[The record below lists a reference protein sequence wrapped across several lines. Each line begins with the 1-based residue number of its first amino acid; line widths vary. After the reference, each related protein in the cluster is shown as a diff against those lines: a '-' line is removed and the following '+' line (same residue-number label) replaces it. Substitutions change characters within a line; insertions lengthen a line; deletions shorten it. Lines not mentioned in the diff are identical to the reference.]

1 VIVAIGSIVH
11 PFNRGWNASGA
22 FTIARRDVGLIAASH
37 HLCLRLAG
45 PRRLLLP
52 AMCARTR
59 LSEPGQAGTGRS
71 FGCERICRR
80 RSCELPVLAGAVLAG
95 AVQADPVAGLF
106 LAEGG
111 NAFGGR
117 GPGVAGPPG
126 IGLPSTL

>member
-1 VIVAIGSIVH
+1 VAGDSRDRFH
-11 PFNRGWNASGA
+11 RSSLQPGWNASGA

-45 PRRLLLP
+45 PRRLLLA

-59 LSEPGQAGTGRS
+59 LSEPGQAGIGRS

-80 RSCELPVLAGAVLAG
+80 RSCELPVLAGAL
-95 AVQADPVAGLF
+95 QADPVAGLF

-111 NAFGGR
+111 DAFGGR
-117 GPGVAGPPG
+117 GPGVAGLPG
-126 IGLPSTL
+126 IGLPSAL

>member
-11 PFNRGWNASGA
+11 PFNRAGMLPALSQSPVG
-22 FTIARRDVGLIAASH
+22 DVGLIAASH

-45 PRRLLLP
+45 PRRLLLA

-59 LSEPGQAGTGRS
+59 LSEPGQAGIGRS

-80 RSCELPVLAGAVLAG
+80 RSCELPVLAGAL
-95 AVQADPVAGLF
+95 QADPVAGLF

-111 NAFGGR
+111 DAFGGR
-117 GPGVAGPPG
+117 GPGVAGLPG
-126 IGLPSTL
+126 IGLPSAL